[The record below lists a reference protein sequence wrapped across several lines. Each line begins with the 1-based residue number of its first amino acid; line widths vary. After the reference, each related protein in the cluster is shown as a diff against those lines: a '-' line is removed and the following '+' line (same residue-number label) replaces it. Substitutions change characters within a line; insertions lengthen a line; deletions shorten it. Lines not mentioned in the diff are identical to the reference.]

1 MTVLKQSGLE
11 SVATF
16 VVDHTYRVKR
26 VLYLIS
32 GITLLPAE
40 SFVGKI
46 VNTASIR
53 AAAVQKDPSARY
65 LPAHTLRF

>member
-1 MTVLKQSGLE
+1 MAVLIKSCSELF
-11 SVATF
+11 ATF
-16 VVDHTYRVKR
+16 VVDYTYRVKR

-32 GITLLPAE
+32 GVTLLPAA